1 MTTAT
6 KPRKPARSRVFG
18 LPRLLNRLP
27 ISDRAIKKI
36 QAANDMHLLRFYFGT
51 ADNADVEALYT
62 HLVISWGLAGRMHD
76 AEGIR
81 EELWK
86 GIELINRSFRAKTP
100 REMDPQILVAVQERL
115 STSSITRSM
124 RLIASSMPL
133 ERDTNRESCYP
144 KRGRVPKE

>member
-27 ISDRAIKKI
+27 ISDRAIKI

-62 HLVISWGLAGRMHD
+62 HLIISWGLAGRMHD

-100 REMDPQILVAVQERL
+100 REMDPQILVAVQDIVR
-115 STSSITRSM
+115 SSLDLWRQTTVDELDHTIDE
-124 RLIASSMPL
+124 I
-133 ERDTNRESCYP
+133 NREFNAFR
-144 KRGRVPKE
+144 KRHK

>member
-100 REMDPQILVAVQERL
+100 REMDPQILVAVQDIVR
-115 STSSITRSM
+115 SSLDLWRQTTVDELDHTIDE
-124 RLIASSMPL
+124 I
-133 ERDTNRESCYP
+133 NREFNAFR
-144 KRGRVPKE
+144 KRHK

>member
-62 HLVISWGLAGRMHD
+62 HLIISWGLAGRMHD

-100 REMDPQILVAVQERL
+100 REMDPQILVAVQDIVR
-115 STSSITRSM
+115 SSLDLWRQTTVAELDHTIDE
-124 RLIASSMPL
+124 I
-133 ERDTNRESCYP
+133 NREFNAFR
-144 KRGRVPKE
+144 KRHK

>member
-62 HLVISWGLAGRMHD
+62 HLIISWGLAGRMHD

-100 REMDPQILVAVQERL
+100 REMDPQILVAVQDIVR
-115 STSSITRSM
+115 SSLDLWRQTTVDELDHTIDE
-124 RLIASSMPL
+124 I
-133 ERDTNRESCYP
+133 NREFNAFR
-144 KRGRVPKE
+144 KRHK